1 MGKRYLVD
9 SNTVIDFCNGKLPNE
24 GKNLLTSISP
34 EISIVTNVEIFA
46 TLGISDRESL
56 LLKKFVSIAFVHA
69 FTTDL
74 LQNTI
79 DIRQNYKIK
88 LPDAIIAATALTYGL
103 ILISRNT
110 KDFKGIEG
118 LQLIDPYKL

>member
-1 MGKRYLVD
+1 M
-9 SNTVIDFCNGKLPNE
+9 PNE